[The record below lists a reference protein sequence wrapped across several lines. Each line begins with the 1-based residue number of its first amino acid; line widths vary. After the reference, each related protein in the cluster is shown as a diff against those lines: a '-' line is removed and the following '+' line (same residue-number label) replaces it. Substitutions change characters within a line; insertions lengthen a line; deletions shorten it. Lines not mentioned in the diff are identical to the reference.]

1 MRTVTKLV
9 LCISLGLLSS
19 AAACSGGDD
28 QGDAGS
34 DSGADA
40 TKKDAGDKDV
50 ANDVAVT
57 CTADSTYGSV
67 SNQSATYTPTPVDAG
82 TADATDD
89 ATTADAADDATT
101 ADATDDGATDAATDA
116 DDAGAE
122 ASTDAGADDGGL
134 IGGSQDVYQ
143 YTGTLNADPDNLD
156 IEMYTGFGVFSSGI
170 HTGTFKLT
178 GADLDYATC
187 GLCVLVLTDSSG
199 GSPTDTYMATGG
211 SVTITSLQ
219 PTLTGTLDNVT
230 FTHVSI
236 DPNTFES
243 TSVGDG
249 CNSSIASLAISAPV
263 TVTP

>member
-40 TKKDAGDKDV
+40 TKKDAGNKDV
-50 ANDVAVT
+50 SNDVTVT

-67 SNQSATYTPTPVDAG
+67 TNQSATYTPTPVDAG
-82 TADATDD
+82 TADAT
-89 ATTADAADDATT
+89 TSDAADDAT
-101 ADATDDGATDAATDA
+101 ADATDDAATDAATDA
-116 DDAGAE
+116 DDASAE

-143 YTGTLNADPDNLD
+143 YTGTLNSDPDNLD
-156 IEMYTGFGVFSSGI
+156 IEMYAGFGVFSSGI
-170 HTGTFKLT
+170 HTGTFKLS
-178 GADLDYATC
+178 GAELDYATC
-187 GLCVLVLTDSSG
+187 GLCVLVQTDSSG

-219 PTLTGTLDNVT
+219 PTLAGTLDNVT
-230 FTHVSI
+230 FTHVNI

-243 TSVGDG
+243 TSAGDG